1 MTNPIT
7 NQLMRATLAQ
17 FEADRQ
23 SAIATIQLYLNASVG
38 VGEHPDIVAELTTA
52 ASRLASAEEAIDT
65 LKRNFMRTDVEEQVT
80 GD

>member
-1 MTNPIT
+1 MTNPIS
-7 NQLMRATLAQ
+7 NQFMRATLAQ

-52 ASRLASAEEAIDT
+52 ASRLAAAEEAIDT
-65 LKRNFMRTDVEEQVT
+65 LKRNFMRADDDKQNTD
-80 GD
+80 D